1 MGAGRGRRT
10 QPFLS
15 PVIRSSL
22 EMLKVF
28 RLPWAGLVS
37 GRSRGFHIKVLLAL
51 GSGKARMPLRLR
63 PTEGGYGTEAAL
75 ICIVRLSRE
84 WEACLWPRSPSHHRQ
99 NLAGVEGV
107 GAPC

>member
-15 PVIRSSL
+15 PVIRSSP

-28 RLPWAGLVS
+28 RLPWAGLV
-37 GRSRGFHIKVLLAL
+37 REVLLAL
-51 GSGKARMPLRLR
+51 GSGKAGMPLRLR
-63 PTEGGYGTEAAL
+63 PTGGGYGTEDGL
-75 ICIVRLSRE
+75 VCIVRLSRA

-107 GAPC
+107 GVPC